1 MSGSG
6 SVRMPRAHRE
16 SGVKL
21 ANPKKR
27 GCKKKAEG
35 RQGQSLGR
43 PQDAGPQNI
52 FAAFGDA
59 LLAPL
64 PLETQTQFRRLWH
77 NFGNTLRGV
86 QRACHNG
93 VRQIAGT

>member
-1 MSGSG
+1 MLDTPS
-6 SVRMPRAHRE
+6 
-16 SGVKL
+16 KL
-21 ANPKKR
+21 PYA
-27 GCKKKAEG
+27 CS
-35 RQGQSLGR
+35 QM
-43 PQDAGPQNI
+43 

-93 VRQIAGT
+93 VRHIVSFLLLAMLTAANHAAVLCMRSL